1 LDSVEVYKVFDAFKK
16 PDEEQNNAEQNT
28 AEPIENLEVKPGEES
43 KNEEVKVQSFETKET
58 DMLSMLEALGG
69 EERTLIAE
77 KSQLLTMEETLRQR
91 IKDEIEVK
99 RHRIENLK
107 YEIPELRQRCEAL
120 AKALDIPVHK

>member
-1 LDSVEVYKVFDAFKK
+1 MFDAFKK
-16 PDEEQNNAEQNT
+16 PDEEQNNGEQNT
-28 AEPIENLEVKPGEES
+28 AEPIQNLEAKPEEES
-43 KNEEVKVQSFETKET
+43 KNEEAKTQPFENKET
-58 DMLSMLEALGG
+58 DMLSMLEVLGG

-120 AKALDIPVHK
+120 AKALDIPIQK

>member
-1 LDSVEVYKVFDAFKK
+1 VFDAFKK
-16 PDEEQNNAEQNT
+16 PNEEQNNGEQNT
-28 AEPIENLEVKPGEES
+28 AEPIENLEANPEVS
-43 KNEEVKVQSFETKET
+43 KNEEVKTQTPVVQPPFESKET

-77 KSQLLTMEETLRQR
+77 KSQLLNMEETLRQR
-91 IKDEIEVK
+91 IKDEIEIK

-120 AKALDIPVHK
+120 AKVLDIPIQR